1 MINVVDVYCRDT
13 FVYCAITNQF
23 FYKTKCQ
30 ISEKEYGQ
38 FIYYDSLNKNTISL
52 KLHNSRGGSRGKG
65 PPAARPPHLKL
76 EKI

>member
-1 MINVVDVYCRDT
+1 MINVVHVYCRDT

-52 KLHNSRGGSRGKG
+52 KLHSRT
-65 PPAARPPHLKL
+65 
-76 EKI
+76 EKKS